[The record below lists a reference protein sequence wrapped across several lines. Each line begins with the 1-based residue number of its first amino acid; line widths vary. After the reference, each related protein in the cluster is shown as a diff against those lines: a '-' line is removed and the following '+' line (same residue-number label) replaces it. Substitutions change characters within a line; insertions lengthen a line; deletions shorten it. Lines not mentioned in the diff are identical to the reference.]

1 MKKNVFKTATLGMM
15 LMISVPAGAQIDLGN
30 VLNDVLGSSNGQQV
44 GDLVSNLTSVFSSN
58 KQATAEKIVGTW
70 AYSEPAIVFKS
81 NNLLAKATSKL
92 AANKIEK
99 KLQEYLSKYGIEPG
113 TFSMTFNGDGTF
125 TETIKGKTAKG
136 KWEVKN
142 EKLVLTVGGV
152 KALSITTQIDGK
164 DLQFVTDATKLLNL
178 FKAFGT
184 NSSNSNLK
192 MVSSLMKS
200 VDGMQAGIT
209 LRKQ

>member
-1 MKKNVFKTATLGMM
+1 MKKNVFKTAILGLM
-15 LMISVPAGAQIDLGN
+15 LMISVPASAQIDLGN

-113 TFSMTFNGDGTF
+113 TFSMTFNEDGTF

-178 FKAFGT
+178 FKAFGA

>member
-1 MKKNVFKTATLGMM
+1 MKKNVFKTATLGLM

-58 KQATAEKIVGTW
+58 KQATTEKIVGTW
-70 AYSEPAIVFKS
+70 AYSEPAIVFNS

-113 TFSMTFNGDGTF
+113 TFSMTFNEGGTF

>member
-1 MKKNVFKTATLGMM
+1 M
-15 LMISVPAGAQIDLGN
+15 LMLSVPAGAQIDLGN

-113 TFSMTFNGDGTF
+113 TFSMTFNEDGTF

>member
-1 MKKNVFKTATLGMM
+1 MKKNVFKTATLGLM
-15 LMISVPAGAQIDLGN
+15 LMLSVPACAQIDLGN

-113 TFSMTFNGDGTF
+113 TFSMTFNEDGTF

>member
-1 MKKNVFKTATLGMM
+1 MKKNVFKTATLGLM

-113 TFSMTFNGDGTF
+113 TFSMTFNEGGTF

>member
-1 MKKNVFKTATLGMM
+1 MKKNVFKTATLGLM
-15 LMISVPAGAQIDLGN
+15 LMLSVPAGAQIDLGN

-113 TFSMTFNGDGTF
+113 TFSMTFNEDGTF

>member
-1 MKKNVFKTATLGMM
+1 MKKNVFKTATLGLM

-113 TFSMTFNGDGTF
+113 TFSMTFNEDGTF

-142 EKLVLTVGGV
+142 EKLVLTVSGV

-178 FKAFGT
+178 FKAFGA

>member
-1 MKKNVFKTATLGMM
+1 MKKNVFKTATLGLM

-113 TFSMTFNGDGTF
+113 TFSMTFNEDGTF

-142 EKLVLTVGGV
+142 EKLVLTVSGV